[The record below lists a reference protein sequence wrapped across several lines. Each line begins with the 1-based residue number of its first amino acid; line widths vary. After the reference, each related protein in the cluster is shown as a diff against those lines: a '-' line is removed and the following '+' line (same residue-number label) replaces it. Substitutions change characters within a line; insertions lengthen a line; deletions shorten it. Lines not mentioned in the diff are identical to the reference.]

1 MAVVQ
6 ISKIQVRRG
15 LKNSGIGV
23 PQLSSAEF
31 AWAIDTQE
39 LFIGNGAL
47 SEGAPFVGNT
57 KILTENDNLLE
68 LASSYQFGANV
79 PAIIESVP
87 RSLQSKLDEIAVSV
101 VDFGAVGDGSS
112 SADIPFSNALRD
124 LFQNSDEKLK
134 KVLIVPNGE
143 YVFTSDIRIPS
154 STIIRG
160 ETQNGAILNIGAFN
174 IVFLT
179 ESGTEV
185 QPGIESTDR
194 PSNNVISNITIKR
207 STGQV
212 VLTGVKDSLLEDVKF
227 KGEYVLIDSVPLNVD
242 STLTATLTSTNS
254 AIFWAN
260 TLEGNKVTGISFK
273 RCVFENLE
281 LAIKSTQSPETFET
295 VLNFI
300 DCEFSINDVC
310 FYVEG
315 VPAQQTRW
323 KIKDCKFNEIA
334 NQVFWANAG
343 QGYMFQ
349 GCEFFN
355 CGNGTNDASSPNTEI
370 LYFGESTNNIVIDS
384 ISNRH
389 QNALLTSDESTVGY
403 SETFNTN
410 LTNFVN
416 FQFTEIFVSDSATT
430 LCVFSSESKFITMTY
445 TLRLGDHVRIGKV
458 SIVIDE
464 TNTDVSISDEYQY
477 SRALSDDRDSP
488 LSEFGGRI
496 MTNFEFSAI
505 LANNDVEAGIDTI
518 IVKYTNPLDYG
529 IVGNISYQVSYGV

>member
-112 SADIPFSNALRD
+112 SSDIPFANALRD
-124 LFQNSDEKLK
+124 LFQNSDEKLR

-212 VLTGVKDSLLEDVKF
+212 VLTGVRDSLLEDVKF
-227 KGEYVLIDSVPLNVD
+227 QGEYSLIDSVPLDSD
-242 STLTATLTSTNS
+242 STLLAALTSTNS

-260 TLEGNKVTGISFK
+260 TLEGNKVTGISLK
-273 RCVFENLE
+273 RCIFENLE
-281 LAIKSTQSPETFET
+281 LAIKSIQTPETFET
-295 VLNFI
+295 VLNFV
-300 DCEFSINDVC
+300 DCEFSVNDVC

-315 VPAQQTRW
+315 VPTQQTRW

-370 LYFGESTNNIVIDS
+370 LYFGESTNNIVIDCVA
-384 ISNRH
+384 NRH
-389 QNALLTSDESTVGY
+389 QNALLTSEESTVGY

-430 LCVFSSESKFITMTY
+430 LCVFSSESKFITISY
-445 TLRLGDHVRIGKV
+445 TLKLGDHVRRGKV

-477 SRALSDDRDSP
+477 SRALSDDRDAP

-505 LANNDVEAGIDTI
+505 LANNDVEAGIDTV

-529 IVGNISYQVSYGV
+529 IVGTLSYQVSYGV

>member
-416 FQFTEIFVSDSATT
+416 FQSTEIFVSDSATT
-430 LCVFSSESKFITMTY
+430 LCVFSSESKFIKMTY

>member
-31 AWAIDTQE
+31 AWAVDTQE

-112 SADIPFSNALRD
+112 SADVPFANALRD

-160 ETQNGAILNIGAFN
+160 ETQNGSILNIGAFN

-179 ESGTEV
+179 ESGVEV

-207 STGQV
+207 SSGQL

-227 KGEYVLIDSVPLNVD
+227 QGEYVLIDSVSLAED
-242 STLTATLTSTNS
+242 SALTASLTSRNS

-260 TLEGNKVTGISFK
+260 TLEGNKVTGITV
-273 RCVFENLE
+273 RGCIFENLP
-281 LAIKSTQSPETFET
+281 LAIKSTQTETFET

-300 DCEFSINDVC
+300 DCEFSVNDVC
-310 FYVEG
+310 FYIEG
-315 VPAQQTRW
+315 VPTQQTRW

-334 NQVFWANAG
+334 NQVFWSNAG

-355 CGNGTNDASSPNTEI
+355 CGNGTNDASSPITEI
-370 LYFGESTNNIVIDS
+370 LYFGESTNNLVIDS

-389 QNALLTSDESTVGY
+389 QNALLTSDETTVGY

-410 LTNFVN
+410 LTNFLN
-416 FQFTEIFVSDSATT
+416 FQSTEIFVSDSATT
-430 LCVFSSESKFITMTY
+430 LCVFSSESKFITMDY
-445 TLRLGDHVRIGKV
+445 TLKLGDHVRRGKI
-458 SIVIDE
+458 SIIIDE

-477 SRALSDDRDSP
+477 SRALSDDRDTP

-496 MTNFEFSAI
+496 MTNFEFSAV
-505 LANNDVEAGIDTI
+505 LANNDLEAGIDTV
-518 IVKYTNPLDYG
+518 IVKYTNPLEYG
-529 IVGNISYQVSYGV
+529 VVGTISYQVSYGV